1 MGAVGRPVGQKRIR
15 RDIFLEEF
23 TTIIEFVVNDTKMK
37 EHTRGNVIKS
47 FYLLYFFGMRVGEIP
62 FLTVSNLKDAIKTK
76 KLTYIQPKT
85 KQYRVVPI
93 SDMQVGILE
102 ELFSKELEEDNRN
115 YLIRS
120 WGKARS
126 RYNSSSLQR
135 LLNSVIHTA
144 LSEDENY
151 TYSTHS
157 FRAGFVSELNENKV
171 TIATISKLMGHTRLE
186 TTMKYLTVSD
196 REKQEAINKRKPAP
210 SLSEISN
217 KKG

>member
-1 MGAVGRPVGQKRIR
+1 MSVVGRPLGHKKIR

-23 TTIIEFVVNDTKMK
+23 TAIVEYVVNDKKMK
-37 EHTRGNVIKS
+37 EHTRSNVIKS

-62 FLTVSNLKDAIKTK
+62 FLTVGILKDAIKTK

-85 KQYRVVPI
+85 KRYRVVPI
-93 SDMQVGILE
+93 SDLQVGILE
-102 ELFSKELEEDNRN
+102 ELFINELEEDNKN

-120 WGKARS
+120 WGKPRS

-135 LLNSVIHTA
+135 LLNSIIHSA

-196 REKQEAINKRKPAP
+196 KDKREAVNTRRPAP
-210 SLSEISN
+210 SISDFSN